1 MYNGAHDII
10 NGKSPDP
17 EKVADPLYLVP
28 SLPQGQPE
36 SKQAYLIL
44 QRLFPTAELSN
55 IQTTV
60 FLQAWQGKTYQQIAQ
75 STGYDADY
83 IKDVGH
89 KLWRKLS
96 DILGESLS
104 KHNFCSILRR
114 RFQQLEDAELTFQ
127 TPQGS
132 SNKTI
137 QFQKSKKGI
146 NRSLPVCDWGEAA
159 AVPVFVGRQFM
170 LTRLKRW
177 IVEDHN
183 RLIGIFG
190 LGGVGKTAL
199 AVKCVEQVQSQFECI
214 IWRSLRDQPN
224 FDALMTDLL
233 QSMPGQENL
242 ELPKTAKGKVKLLLT
257 YFSQNRCLLVLDD
270 WFSVLQGEELAGS
283 YQPGCETYGLL
294 LRRISE
300 SRHKSCVLIT
310 SREQPA
316 GLAFTDNEA
325 FPSRTLYLDGLDQE
339 SGREALKTYGLEG
352 PDENYD
358 LLLQR
363 YTGNP
368 YALRVAVK
376 TIVDFFAGDV
386 PQFVAR
392 DELIYGDIR
401 RLLQQ
406 QFSRLSKLEISIMRS
421 LANLDTSSS
430 LARIAEDISFE
441 RSDLLLDAL
450 ESLYR
455 RSFIWKQNGHISV
468 PQLLKEYIRSAHVQY
483 DL

>member
-1 MYNGAHDII
+1 MYNGARNFKNETI
-10 NGKSPDP
+10 PYQA
-17 EKVADPLYLVP
+17 KVADPLYLVP

-36 SKQAYLIL
+36 FKQAYLIL

-55 IQTTV
+55 IQTAV

-96 DILGESLS
+96 EILGESLS

-114 RFQQLEDAELTFQ
+114 RYQQLEDDELGLNSSKTSGVRSFQ
-127 TPQGS
+127 SPQS
-132 SNKTI
+132 S
-137 QFQKSKKGI
+137 KGAHA
-146 NRSLPVCDWGEAA
+146 SYQVCDWGEAA
-159 AVPVFVGRQFM
+159 AVPVFVGRQLVM
-170 LTRLKRW
+170 TQLKRW
-177 IVEDHN
+177 IIEDHN

-199 AVKCVEQVQSQFECI
+199 AVKCVEQVQSSFDCI

-224 FDALMTDLL
+224 FDTLMMDLL
-233 QSMPGQENL
+233 VSIGGQEID
-242 ELPKTAKGKVKLLLT
+242 LPETAQEKVSLLIS
-257 YFSQNRCLLVLDD
+257 YFKQHRCLLVLDD
-270 WFSVLQGEELAGS
+270 WFSVLEGKKLAGS
-283 YQPGCETYGLL
+283 YQTGCETYGLL

-325 FPSRTLYLDGLDQE
+325 FPSRTLYLDGLDQD
-339 SGREALKTYGLEG
+339 SGREALKSFGLEG
-352 PDENYD
+352 SDEYAD

-368 YALRVAVK
+368 QALRVVVK
-376 TIVDFFAGDV
+376 TIVDFFAGNV
-386 PQFVAR
+386 PHFLER
-392 DELIYGDIR
+392 DELIYGDIK
-401 RLLQQ
+401 RLLHQ
-406 QFSRLSKLEISIMRS
+406 QFARLSELERSIMNS
-421 LANLDTSSS
+421 LASQEVAGS
-430 LARIAEDISFE
+430 LADITKDVSFDQ
-441 RSDLLLDAL
+441 SDLLLDAL
-450 ESLYR
+450 ESLHR
-455 RSFIWKQNGHISV
+455 RSFIWQNHGRISV
-468 PQLLKEYIRSAHVQY
+468 PQLLKEYLKASQK
-483 DL
+483 LGQQ

>member
-1 MYNGAHDII
+1 MYNGARSFIQDSTPHQT
-10 NGKSPDP
+10 
-17 EKVADPLYLVP
+17 KVADPLYLVP

-96 DILGESLS
+96 ELLGESLS

-114 RFQQLEDAELTFQ
+114 RYQQLEDAELSLQ
-127 TPQGS
+127 NS
-132 SNKTI
+132 SPSGVRSL
-137 QFQKSKKGI
+137 QSHKSKKGVGVSHQI
-146 NRSLPVCDWGEAA
+146 YDLGEAA
-159 AVPVFVGRQFM
+159 AVPVFVGRQFVM
-170 LTRLKRW
+170 TQLKRW
-177 IVEDHN
+177 IIEDHN

-199 AVKCVEQVQSQFECI
+199 AAKCVEQVKSQFDCI

-224 FDALMTDLL
+224 FDALMVDLL
-233 QSMPGQENL
+233 TSIGGQNI
-242 ELPKTAKGKVKLLLT
+242 ELPETAQEKVTLLISYLN
-257 YFSQNRCLLVLDD
+257 QHRCLLVLDD
-270 WFSVLQGEELAGS
+270 WFSVLEGKKLAGT
-283 YQPGCETYGLL
+283 YLVGCETYGLL

-325 FPSRTLYLDGLDQE
+325 YPIRSLYLDGLDQE
-339 SGREALKTYGLEG
+339 AGKEALTSFGLECS
-352 PDENYD
+352 DEVSD

-368 YALRVAVK
+368 QALRVAVK
-376 TIVDFFAGDV
+376 TIVDFFAGNV
-386 PQFVAR
+386 PQFLER
-392 DELIYGDIR
+392 DELIYGDIK

-406 QFSRLSKLEISIMRS
+406 QFNRLSELELSIMHS
-421 LANLDTSSS
+421 LASRDIAGS
-430 LARIAEDISFE
+430 LADIAGDVSLDQ
-441 RSDLLLDAL
+441 SDLLLDAL
-450 ESLYR
+450 ESLHR
-455 RSFIWKQNGHISV
+455 RSFIWKNNGRISV
-468 PQLLKEYIRSAHVQY
+468 PQLLREYVKVSQKFNQ
-483 DL
+483 